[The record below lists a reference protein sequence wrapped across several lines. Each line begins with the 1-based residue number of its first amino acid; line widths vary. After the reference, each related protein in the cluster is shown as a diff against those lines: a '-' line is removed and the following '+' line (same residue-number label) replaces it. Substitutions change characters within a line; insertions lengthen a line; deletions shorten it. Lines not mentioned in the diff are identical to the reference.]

1 LSKIDKTGYFF
12 VLLQFSTQ
20 MCNSF
25 NMKQS
30 IKPLFVFLFFIPVFN
45 SSTMA
50 QITLPVVSNVD
61 IERYAGKWF
70 EIASFPMKFQKNCF
84 CVTADYTP
92 TDKGYVKVY
101 NSCRKGSVNGKV
113 KSING
118 KAFVVEGTNNAKLKV
133 QFFWPFK
140 ADYWIIDLDTDYQW
154 AVVSG
159 PSRKYLWVLSRNP
172 DMQKETWQYITE
184 RLVKNGFDT
193 GKLKMM
199 VHK

>member
-1 LSKIDKTGYFF
+1 
-12 VLLQFSTQ
+12 

-25 NMKQS
+25 KMKQY

-84 CVTADYTP
+84 CVTADYTL

-140 ADYWIIDLDTDYQW
+140 ADYWIIDLDPDYQW

-172 DMQKETWQYITE
+172 DIQKETWQYITE